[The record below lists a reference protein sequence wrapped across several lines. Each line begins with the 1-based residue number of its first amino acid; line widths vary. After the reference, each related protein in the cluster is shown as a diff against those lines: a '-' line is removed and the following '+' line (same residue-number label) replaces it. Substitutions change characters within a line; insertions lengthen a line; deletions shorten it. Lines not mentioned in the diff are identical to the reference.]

1 MWVCRGV
8 GTLICISEGAKG
20 SIDETFSTAICLT
33 CVCFWA
39 LLTKCEGPGPPLAH
53 PASYAYGVCTCV
65 HVCVYVC
72 VCVFCTCVCA
82 PIADEC
88 CWLYSRIFIL

>member
-20 SIDETFSTAICLT
+20 SIDEAFSTAICLT

-39 LLTKCEGPGPPLAH
+39 LLTKCEGPGPPPPPPGPPCFLRL
-53 PASYAYGVCTCV
+53 SCVCV
-65 HVCVYVC
+65 HVCVCVCVHVC
-72 VCVFCTCVCA
+72 VCFVHVCA
-82 PIADEC
+82 HQ
-88 CWLYSRIFIL
+88 

>member
-20 SIDETFSTAICLT
+20 SIDEAFSTAICLT

-39 LLTKCEGPGPPLAH
+39 LLTKCEGPGPPPPPPRPTLL
-53 PASYAYGVCTCV
+53 PTPIVCVCTS
-65 HVCVYVC
+65 VC
-72 VCVFCTCVCA
+72 VCVCMCVCV
-82 PIADEC
+82 
-88 CWLYSRIFIL
+88 LYMCVRTNS

>member
-20 SIDETFSTAICLT
+20 SIDEAFSTAICLT

-39 LLTKCEGPGPPLAH
+39 LLTKCEGPGPPPPPPPPQPTLL
-53 PASYAYGVCTCV
+53 PTPIVCVCTCV
-65 HVCVYVC
+65 CVCVYVC
-72 VCVFCTCVCA
+72 VCFVHVCA
-82 PIADEC
+82 HQ
-88 CWLYSRIFIL
+88 

>member
-20 SIDETFSTAICLT
+20 SIDEAFSTAICLT

-39 LLTKCEGPGPPLAH
+39 LLTKCEGPGPSPPPPPPGPPCFLRL
-53 PASYAYGVCTCV
+53 SCVCV
-65 HVCVYVC
+65 HVCVCVC
-72 VCVFCTCVCA
+72 VCVCFVHVCA
-82 PIADEC
+82 HQ
-88 CWLYSRIFIL
+88 